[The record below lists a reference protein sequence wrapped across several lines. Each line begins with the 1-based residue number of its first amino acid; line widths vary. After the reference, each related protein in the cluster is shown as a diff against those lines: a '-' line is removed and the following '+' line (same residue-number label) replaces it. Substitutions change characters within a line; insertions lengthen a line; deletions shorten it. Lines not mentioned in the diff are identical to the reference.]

1 MSWAAIHKPAREW
14 RVTPNL
20 LDYDAL
26 CWSFSWDAT
35 RTPLERATRGV
46 GLRAQLPHRA
56 DGSGTYL
63 RIGSEGG

>member
-35 RTPLERATRGV
+35 RTPLERATGV
-46 GLRAQLPHRA
+46 SA
-56 DGSGTYL
+56 
-63 RIGSEGG
+63 SERDNLTGQMAAART

>member
-35 RTPLERATRGV
+35 RTPLERATRV
-46 GLRAQLPHRA
+46 SASER
-56 DGSGTYL
+56 DYL
-63 RIGSEGG
+63 TGQMAAART